1 MKEKEEI
8 LLNEIVNYYK
18 RNGVMPTRR
27 FLQKTLNYKSV
38 NSITKYFKSLE
49 EQNYLTR
56 NSDGKIILNKYV
68 IDNTNLKTIN
78 IINTTNETCTLII
91 DRNKKYVAYKIHNN
105 YFNNIGILRND
116 ILIIE
121 LNKTL
126 KDDDIALFIIN
137 KQYRIMKYRYQ
148 DGFYILK
155 DKEEIL
161 LNRVKIIGKVI
172 MIERKLWENLKVLI
186 IKHIIRSWTYNN
198 C

>member
-1 MKEKEEI
+1 MEWC
-8 LLNEIVNYYK
+8 
-18 RNGVMPTRR
+18 
-27 FLQKTLNYKSV
+27 QKTLNYKSV

-56 NSDGKIILNKYV
+56 NSDSKIILSKYV

-78 IINTTNETCTLII
+78 IINTTNETCKLII

-105 YFNNIGILRND
+105 YFNNIVILRND

>member
-27 FLQKTLNYKSV
+27 FLQKILNYKSV

-78 IINTTNETCTLII
+78 IINTTNETCKLII
-91 DRNKKYVAYKIHNN
+91 DRNKKYVAYKIHND
-105 YFNNIGILRND
+105 YFSNIGILRND

-126 KDDDIALFIIN
+126 KDNDIALFIIN

-172 MIERKLWENLKVLI
+172 MIERKLWDFLKVLI

>member
-18 RNGVMPTRR
+18 INGVMPTRR
-27 FLQKTLNYKSV
+27 FLQKTMKYKSV

-56 NSDGKIILNKYV
+56 NSDSKIILSKYV

-78 IINTTNETCTLII
+78 IINTTNETCKLII

>member
-18 RNGVMPTRR
+18 KNGVMPTRR

-78 IINTTNETCTLII
+78 IINTTNETCKLII

-126 KDDDIALFIIN
+126 KDNDIALFIIN

-172 MIERKLWENLKVLI
+172 MIERKL
-186 IKHIIRSWTYNN
+186 
-198 C
+198 